1 MTNNFNN
8 KKKEEINEGFLPFL
22 LNEIAL
28 VFQRREN
35 NDMYHIRVRACAL
48 IIENDAVL
56 LVEFQDEN
64 GLHYNLPAGGVER
77 GESLVEAV
85 KREALE
91 EAGVEVEVGPI
102 AFVHEIAPHLQKNIS
117 LTSPHQVSI
126 IFECKRI
133 NDSFQLCPT
142 SADENQTGVKWIPLS
157 HLSRIILYPNITQHI
172 IEYANHRRPFNLIEE
187 HTLSYE

>member
-1 MTNNFNN
+1 
-8 KKKEEINEGFLPFL
+8 
-22 LNEIAL
+22 
-28 VFQRREN
+28 
-35 NDMYHIRVRACAL
+35 MYHIRVRACAL

-77 GESLVEAV
+77 GESLIEAV

-91 EAGVEVEVGPI
+91 EAGVEVEVGSI

-117 LTSPHQVSI
+117 VTSPHQVSI
-126 IFECKRI
+126 VFECKRI
-133 NDSFQLCPT
+133 NDSIQPCPT
-142 SADENQTGVKWIPLS
+142 SPDENQTGVKWIPLS
-157 HLSRIILYPNITQHI
+157 HLSRITLYPNISQHI
-172 IEYANHRRPFNLIEE
+172 IEYANHRRSFNLIEE